1 MASGERSSVGGKS
14 FHMALTHDV
23 KDAGI
28 ARVPPAHRR
37 PDERQGRSP
46 DMAGS
51 IVRVL
56 SGICIGSR
64 TSYLGLAAARSQI
77 AVTPRFALW
86 RIRSSRRDTT
96 AAIAAGPIGRG

>member
-1 MASGERSSVGGKS
+1 MARGEGSSVGGKS

-28 ARVPPAHRR
+28 ARVPPARRR

-56 SGICIGSR
+56 SGIL
-64 TSYLGLAAARSQI
+64 YW
-77 AVTPRFALW
+77 F
-86 RIRSSRRDTT
+86 
-96 AAIAAGPIGRG
+96 